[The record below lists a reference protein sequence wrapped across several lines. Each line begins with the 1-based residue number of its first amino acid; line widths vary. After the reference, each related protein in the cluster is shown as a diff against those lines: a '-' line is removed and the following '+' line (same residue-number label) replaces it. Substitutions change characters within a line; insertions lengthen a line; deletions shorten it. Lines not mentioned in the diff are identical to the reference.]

1 MNTAIHRTGSP
12 RRPKASVPARLARHL
27 KEKYQLYLMVLPAFI
42 LLICFY
48 YVPMYGLQLA
58 FKKYDP
64 AFGLTGGAWVGMKY
78 LNKFF
83 NSYQFWTLIGNT
95 LSISVTSLLLGFPL
109 PIILALMINQIRKDN
124 AKQFVQTVAYIP
136 HFISTVAMV
145 GMVRVMMSPTTGVWG
160 HIYEALGAS
169 APNVLASPSSF
180 KWLYACIQLWQHTG
194 WNSII
199 YVAALSSVDVQL
211 YDAAKVDGANRLQQ
225 IFHIEI
231 PSILPTVII
240 LLILNIGHLLGASFE
255 MIYLLQNDANIAASE
270 VISTYVYKIGIKA
283 SNQISYSTAIG
294 LFNNVVNFVLLI
306 LVNSVSK
313 RVSDTSLF

>member
-1 MNTAIHRTGSP
+1 MSTITTVNGKRVKTSWWT
-12 RRPKASVPARLARHL
+12 RLIRHFSS
-27 KEKYQLYLMVLPAFI
+27 KYQLCLMLLPAVV

-58 FKKYDP
+58 FRKYTP
-64 AFGLTGGAWVGMKY
+64 QMGLTGGDFVGAKY
-78 LNKFF
+78 IKKFIQ
-83 NSYQFWTLIGNT
+83 SYQFWTLIKNT
-95 LSISVTSLLLGFPL
+95 LSISITSLLLCFPF
-109 PIILALMINQIRKDN
+109 PIVLALAINQIRRPG

-145 GMVRVMMSPTTGVWG
+145 GMVKIMLSPSTGLWG
-160 HIYEALGAS
+160 YLYAFFDAK
-169 APNVLASPSSF
+169 APNVLATPSSF

-225 IFHIEI
+225 MWNIEL
-231 PSILPTVII
+231 PSILPTIII
-240 LLILNIGHLLGASFE
+240 LLILNVGHLLGASFE

-294 LFNNVVNFVLLI
+294 LFNNVVNFVILI
-306 LVNSVSK
+306 VINAISNKVTQ
-313 RVSDTSLF
+313 TSLF